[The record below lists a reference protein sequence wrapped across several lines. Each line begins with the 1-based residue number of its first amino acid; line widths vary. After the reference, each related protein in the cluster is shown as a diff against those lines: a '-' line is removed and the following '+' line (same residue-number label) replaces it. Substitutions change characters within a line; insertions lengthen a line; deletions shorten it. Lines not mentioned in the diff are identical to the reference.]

1 MSLWSLILLLLVF
14 GFIAFLF
21 LVRHAKKT
29 DLKVKSIAKRHS
41 VLAAILW
48 VASGIGI
55 VWGIAIFIHSNVQRI
70 QGGQEVGISIVVIG
84 TLLGLIGYRVTRP
97 RFSLNQPS
105 EEIAEAKPD
114 SPPPCRVS
122 DTPKKTIFVSYRRD
136 DSADVTGRIYDRL
149 SSRFGTDQ
157 VFKDVDSI
165 PLGRD
170 FREVIHNAV
179 AKASVVIV
187 VIGKNWVG
195 RDQGVEHPRI
205 QDQTDFV
212 RTEVAAALQQD
223 KPVIPVLVA
232 NAKMPSESE
241 LPDDI
246 KPFAYRNGVNVRP
259 DPDFG
264 HDVERLIKGIE
275 QA

>member
-1 MSLWSLILLLLVF
+1 MSLWFLILLLLIF
-14 GFIAFLF
+14 GFIVFL
-21 LVRHAKKT
+21 LSVRRTKRS
-29 DLKVKSIAKRHS
+29 DLRGKPGGKRHGM
-41 VLAAILW
+41 LAAILW
-48 VASGIGI
+48 IAFGIGI

-70 QGGQEVGISIVVIG
+70 QGGEEVLIAIIVAG
-84 TLLGLIGYRVTRP
+84 TLLGLIGYRLTR
-97 RFSLNQPS
+97 RRLPS
-105 EEIAEAKPD
+105 TPPGEEVSEAKAEPVLARGG
-114 SPPPCRVS
+114 SNGIQ
-122 DTPKKTIFVSYRRD
+122 KAIFVSYRRD

-187 VIGKNWVG
+187 VVG
-195 RDQGVEHPRI
+195 RNWLGKMQGAEPPRI
-205 QDQTDFV
+205 RDQTDFV
-212 RTEVAAALQQD
+212 RTEVAAALQQG
-223 KPVIPVLVA
+223 KPVIPVLVS
-232 NAKMPSESE
+232 NAEMPSESE

-246 KPFAYRNGVNVRP
+246 KAFAYRNGLRVRP
-259 DPDFG
+259 DPDFA